1 MYTMKTF
8 AERLQYAANLAGLSQ
23 VELCAATGI
32 PKSAMS
38 QYFSGAFKPKQS
50 RTYLLANALGVDA
63 AWLIGYDVPMTPK
76 DDHMIHLF
84 DGLKK
89 PPIVIMDDER
99 DGLIMEIMDLFLN
112 LPPKAQEEAKRYL
125 RYLAQQATEENP

>member
-1 MYTMKTF
+1 MEVNDITLARILECMGPQHGAIKALAEYIGISGNAISNWKLGKT
-8 AERLQYAANLAGLSQ
+8 
-23 VELCAATGI
+23 
-32 PKSAMS
+32 KSYM
-38 QYFSGAFKPKQS
+38 
-50 RTYLLANALGVDA
+50 RYLPQIARFYNVSEAYLRGEVD
-63 AWLIGYDVPMTPK
+63 IK